1 MRKLALL
8 LCLSISGVATP
19 VFGQEASAEARFSMR
34 SFNLSMSERMLTSR
48 LAKPD
53 EAALAMAAIELR
65 EFEKGIQAFQEQGRD
80 LSTFLFLKEWDDS
93 NRRAIAGGAE
103 KLEDVADDLIAYLG
117 EPVDDVDAA
126 QESAVSRAA
135 LLGQL
140 SRVVVRIL
148 PRLERV
154 VLTSK
159 QNLMDVR
166 MQGEILEQFATV
178 KRLCGLLRE

>member
-1 MRKLALL
+1 MSKLALL

-53 EAALAMAAIELR
+53 EAALAIAAIELR
-65 EFEKGIQAFQEQGRD
+65 EFEKGIKVFQEQGRD
-80 LSTFLFLKEWDDS
+80 LSTFLFLKEWNDS

-103 KLEDVADDLIAYLG
+103 KLEDLADELIAYLG

-126 QESAVSRAA
+126 QGPAVSRPA

-140 SRVVVRIL
+140 SSTVFRIL

-159 QNLMDVR
+159 LNLIDAR

-178 KRLCGLLRE
+178 TRLCRLLRD

>member
-1 MRKLALL
+1 
-8 LCLSISGVATP
+8 
-19 VFGQEASAEARFSMR
+19 
-34 SFNLSMSERMLTSR
+34 MSERMLTSR